1 MVIGQKN
8 VLGNKRASDSSTV
21 HRVKK
26 KKRTSLKQIFILSR
40 DTLIERKGRSALTIK
55 GMIFNSW
62 IL

>member
-1 MVIGQKN
+1 MIGQKN
-8 VLGNKRASDSSTV
+8 VLGNNRASGSSTV

-26 KKRTSLKQIFILSR
+26 KKHTSLKRIFILSR
-40 DTLIERKGRSALTIK
+40 DALIERRGRSALTII

>member
-1 MVIGQKN
+1 MIGQKN

-40 DTLIERKGRSALTIK
+40 DALIERKGRSALTIK